1 MDKKEFINSVKEG
14 AIRGLSEY
22 RILPS
27 LTIAQAILES
37 AWGSTQLS
45 QRANNLFGVKAF
57 SDWTGKRIT
66 LPTTEWYNNKK
77 HIITAE
83 FRVYDSFNESIEDHS
98 RLLSYS
104 RYKAVSQSTDYKK
117 ACHMVFEC
125 GYATDPNYPE
135 KLIAIIEENMLYDFD
150 IENRGSLDNKIIKFQ
165 KLCNELN
172 IKDSTNQALTEDN
185 ISGWRTES
193 CLAKMPVIK
202 SGSTG
207 KAVKFIQEIV
217 GADPADGIFGS
228 ITRDKVIQYQKNKN
242 IEADGIVGIKT
253 WTAIITN

>member
-1 MDKKEFINSVKEG
+1 MDKKQFISSVKQG
-14 AIRGLSEY
+14 AMRGLSEN

-37 AWGSTQLS
+37 AWGSSQLS

-57 SDWTGKRIT
+57 SDWNGKRIT

-77 HIITAE
+77 QIINAE

-104 RYKAVSQSTDYKK
+104 RYKAVSQTTDYKK
-117 ACHMVFEC
+117 ACRMVYEC
-125 GYATDPNYPE
+125 GYATDPDYPE
-135 KLIAIIEENMLYDFD
+135 KLIAIIEENMLYNFD
-150 IENRGSLDNKIIKFQ
+150 TENRGRLDNKIISFQ

-172 IKDSTNQALTEDN
+172 IKDSTNQALAEDN
-185 ISGWRTES
+185 ILGWRTQS
-193 CLAKMPVIK
+193 CIARMPFLKV
-202 SGSTG
+202 GSVG
-207 KAVKFIQEIV
+207 QAVKFIQEITE
-217 GADPADGIFGS
+217 ADPADGIFGP
-228 ITRDKVIQYQKNKN
+228 ITRDKVIQYQKNNN

-253 WTAIITN
+253 WTAILTN